1 MYHKIPILIE
11 LTRLNRPIG
20 IYLLLWPTISALFVA
35 AEGLPSFS
43 LLLIFL
49 AGTIVMRS
57 AGCCIN
63 DFADQAIDGGV
74 KRTETRPLV
83 SGALKRSEALVCFGI
98 LSGLGFI
105 LVLFTNTETIFVS
118 MFSISIIVLYPFAKR
133 FTNLP
138 QVILGIAFSC
148 GILMAFTATTETIP
162 KIAYLLFIANIL
174 WTIAYDTQYAMVDRE
189 FDLKIG
195 VKSTAILFGKSDRLA
210 IGLLQAGFLAACF
223 LFGYQLEFNYTFY
236 VALGSAGLLLIYQ
249 QYLIKDRLPNLCF
262 RAFKNNNWVG
272 LLMFAGIL
280 LNYL

>member
-1 MYHKIPILIE
+1 
-11 LTRLNRPIG
+11 
-20 IYLLLWPTISALFVA
+20 
-35 AEGLPSFS
+35 
-43 LLLIFL
+43 
-49 AGTIVMRS
+49 
-57 AGCCIN
+57 
-63 DFADQAIDGGV
+63 
-74 KRTETRPLV
+74 
-83 SGALKRSEALVCFGI
+83 
-98 LSGLGFI
+98 
-105 LVLFTNTETIFVS
+105 
-118 MFSISIIVLYPFAKR
+118 
-133 FTNLP
+133 
-138 QVILGIAFSC
+138 
-148 GILMAFTATTETIP
+148 MAFTATTETVP

-210 IGLLQAGFLAACF
+210 IGLLQAGFLATCF

-236 VALGSAGLLLIYQ
+236 AALGSAGLLLIYQ